1 MFPTGYSRTVF
12 VGVLVTFILSSLFV
26 TARLVS
32 RFGIVK
38 RHGWDDYTIIVAWFL
53 AFGMSFAVAFCTF
66 KGLGLPEE
74 DIHPAWV
81 DPLLKARY
89 TAIVLYNPALNVTK
103 ASILLLY
110 IDIAPRSQ
118 RFLYIGSC
126 VTLAVVLVGGVT
138 FTFLTALQ
146 CRPVQA
152 VYDPTIQNPTCI
164 PIETI
169 NLAIVPVNVATGL
182 AILVLPIPVLTTLR
196 LPLGQ
201 KTVVLLIFI
210 LGVILIIVAD
220 VVRMYYLQLAA
231 INLRQPTI
239 RPPVN
244 LRFLYTASTTALWST
259 VEVNV
264 AIVGACIPT
273 LPPLIKRLIPKLKKL
288 NRSQRSSDQQVLRSP
303 SSLPDRAEAGS
314 PHPNDLHRRQLSSI
328 SSQADHQEQP
338 QLQIS
343 TTSEEAQSHYPRSG
357 ASTFSRSVGLVRSRC
372 MLDMRGSESIKYC
385 ALVAILLFLEGFIIV
400 LLSSVNGIMP
410 VVENQSQAIG
420 ITSATYAAGACIVP
434 FVGYWLLRHVGFR
447 VTFVIVLAI
456 ICTGNLIFW
465 PSGALGSYP
474 GFIVATVVV
483 GAGVTLL
490 DMSAIA
496 FLTLCG
502 PTQYAEI
509 RVLMG
514 LGVGYT
520 GSVISFLLSQKV
532 FFTDVASDQGVI
544 AIQWTY
550 LAIALSMVLLGL
562 FYYYVPLPE
571 ATDMDLQSRDNR
583 LWIDPSRRF
592 FGKLPVN
599 ITTLALGVLAEFCST
614 SSLSSIRTFIGTL
627 LESVSTSTQTSPHL
641 SRLDLNIAISGIY
654 AGGHFIVSFL
664 CLFIQ
669 PRIVL
674 LFLFACGITF
684 SALILWLDFSNAQT
698 VEYLVLCFSIP
709 LGPIPTLTYAIALR
723 GMGSLTVF
731 GASALESGGDLGPT
745 IYPWIMWALVRAPSH
760 SVQFSFCAIFTAL
773 LVGIIFPLYLNLVR
787 AALPRARS
795 PVWSIGIL
803 SSRHPT
809 HP

>member
-1 MFPTGYSRTVF
+1 MFPEGHSLKVF

-26 TARLVS
+26 AARLVS

-66 KGLGLPEE
+66 KGLGVPEE
-74 DIHPAWV
+74 NISPAWV

-89 TAIVLYNPALNVTK
+89 AAIVLYNPALNVTK
-103 ASILLLY
+103 ASILFLY
-110 IDIAPRSQ
+110 IDIAQRAQ
-118 RFLYIGSC
+118 RFLYVGSC
-126 VTLAVVLVGGVT
+126 VTFAVVLAGGVA

-152 VYDPTIQNPTCI
+152 AYNLTIDDPTCI

-169 NLAIVPVNVATGL
+169 DLAIVPVNVATGL
-182 AILVLPIPVLTTLR
+182 AILVLPIPVLTKLH

-201 KTVVLLIFI
+201 KTILLLVFI

-220 VVRMYYLQLAA
+220 VVRAYNLQLAA
-231 INLRQPTI
+231 TSLRQSTN
-239 RPPVN
+239 RAPVN
-244 LRFLYTASTTALWST
+244 LKFLESASSTALWST

-273 LPPLIKRLIPKLKKL
+273 LLPLIKRLIPKMI
-288 NRSQRSSDQQVLRSP
+288 RSPRSSTRQMLPSP
-303 SSLPDRAEAGS
+303 SPLPDRAEAGS
-314 PHPNDLHRRQLSSI
+314 SYPNELHRHQSSSI
-328 SSQADHQEQP
+328 SLQADYQEQ
-338 QLQIS
+338 LQRQIC
-343 TTSEEAQSHYPRSG
+343 TTSEEAQSPYQSSDV
-357 ASTFSRSVGLVRSRC
+357 STFPRSVGFGRSRC
-372 MLDMRGSESIKYC
+372 MLDMRGSESVKYC
-385 ALVAILLFLEGFIIV
+385 VLVAFLLFLEGFIIV
-400 LLSSVNGIMP
+400 LLSSVNSNMP
-410 VVENQSQAIG
+410 VVENQTQAIG
-420 ITSATYAAGACIVP
+420 VTSATYAGGALIVP
-434 FVGYWLLRHVGFR
+434 FIGYWLLRHVGFKA
-447 VTFVIVLAI
+447 TFVIALAI

-474 GFIVATVVV
+474 GFIVANVVV
-483 GAGVTLL
+483 GTAVTLL

-514 LGVGYT
+514 LGVGYS
-520 GSVISFLLSQKV
+520 GSAISFLLSEKI
-532 FFTDVASDQGVI
+532 FFAHVANYDGVI

-550 LAIALSMVLLGL
+550 LAVALSMVLLGL
-562 FYYYVPLPE
+562 FYYYIPLPE
-571 ATDMDLQSRDNR
+571 LTVMDLQSRDNR
-583 LWIDPSRRF
+583 LWIDPSQRF

-614 SSLSSIRTFIGTL
+614 SSVSSIRTFLGPL
-627 LESVSTSTQTSPHL
+627 LESVSRSTQTSPLL
-641 SRLDLNIAISGIY
+641 SQVNLNIAISGIY
-654 AGGHFIVSFL
+654 AGSHFILSCL

-669 PRIVL
+669 PRIL
-674 LFLFACGITF
+674 LLLLFACGITF
-684 SALILWLDFSNAQT
+684 SALILWLDFSDART
-698 VEYLVLCFSIP
+698 VEYLVLLFSIP
-709 LGPIPTLTYAIALR
+709 LGSVPSLTFAIGLR
-723 GMGSLTVF
+723 GMGSWTVF
-731 GASALESGGDLGPT
+731 GASALEGGGNLGPT

-787 AALPRARS
+787 TALPHARS
-795 PVWSIGIL
+795 PVWSTGVL
-803 SSRHPT
+803 SGSHSAHP
-809 HP
+809 

>member
-1 MFPTGYSRTVF
+1 MC
-12 VGVLVTFILSSLFV
+12 LS
-26 TARLVS
+26 
-32 RFGIVK
+32 IQ
-38 RHGWDDYTIIVAWFL
+38 FL

-74 DIHPAWV
+74 NIHPAWV
-81 DPLLKARY
+81 EPLLKARY
-89 TAIVLYNPALNVTK
+89 AALVLYNPALNVTK

-110 IDIAPRSQ
+110 IDIAARSH
-118 RFLYIGSC
+118 RFLYIGSW
-126 VTLAVVLVGGVT
+126 VTFAVVVAAGVT
-138 FTFLTALQ
+138 FTFLDALQ

-152 VYDPTIQNPTCI
+152 VYDPSIKNPSCI

-196 LPLGQ
+196 LPLDK
-201 KTVVLLIFI
+201 KTTLLLVFI
-210 LGVILIIVAD
+210 LGVSLIIVAD
-220 VVRMYYLQLAA
+220 VVAIYYLQLAA
-231 INLRQPTI
+231 IYLRQSTI

-244 LRFLYTASTTALWST
+244 LKFLYTGSWTALWLT

-273 LPPLIKRLIPKLKKL
+273 LLPLIKWLIPKLRL
-288 NRSQRSSDQQVLRSP
+288 DRSPRNSDNQVLRSP
-303 SSLPDRAEAGS
+303 SWLPDRAEAGS
-314 PHPNDLHRRQLSSI
+314 PHPNDLHRHQSSSLSSE
-328 SSQADHQEQP
+328 ADNEEQP
-338 QLQIS
+338 QLQIFM
-343 TTSEEAQSHYPRSG
+343 TFEEAQSPYQRIDT
-357 ASTFSRSVGLVRSRC
+357 STFSRSVGFERSRC

-400 LLSSVNGIMP
+400 LLYSVNGNMP
-410 VVENQSQAIG
+410 VVGNEIQAIG
-420 ITSATYAAGACIVP
+420 ITSATYAGAACIVP
-434 FVGYWLLRHVGFR
+434 FVGYWLLRHVGFKA
-447 VTFVIVLAI
+447 TFVIVLAI

-465 PSGALGSYP
+465 PSGVLGSYP
-474 GFIVATVVV
+474 AFIVATVVV
-483 GAGVTLL
+483 GVGVTLL

-520 GSVISFLLSQKV
+520 GSTISFVLSEKI
-532 FFTDVASDQGVI
+532 FFTNVANDQGVI

-562 FYYYVPLPE
+562 FYYYIPLPE

-583 LWIDPSRRF
+583 LWIDPSQRF

-627 LESVSTSTQTSPHL
+627 LESVSRSTQTSPHL
-641 SRLDLNIAISGIY
+641 SELNLNIAISGIY
-654 AGGHFIVSFL
+654 AGSHFIVSCL

-674 LFLFACGITF
+674 LLFFACGITF
-684 SALILWLDFSNAQT
+684 SALILWLNFSNAST
-698 VEYLVLCFSIP
+698 VEYLVLFFSIP
-709 LGPIPTLTYAIALR
+709 LGPIPSLTFAIALR
-723 GMGSLTVF
+723 GMGIWTVF
-731 GASALESGGDLGPT
+731 GASALEGAGGLGPT
-745 IYPWIMWALVRAPSH
+745 IYPWIMWALVHAPSH

-773 LVGIIFPLYLNLVR
+773 LVGIVFPLYLNLVR

-795 PVWSIGIL
+795 PVWSTGIL
-803 SSRHPT
+803 SSRHPA